1 MGFVFRPGDQ
11 LAGIAAVG
19 EDALD
24 EGETPP
30 RSFQDA
36 LRPVAILDVGAVDLD
51 REQPA
56 VGVGQN
62 VPLAPVDAFSG
73 IVAFGSP
80 F

>member
-1 MGFVFRPGDQ
+1 MGLVACPGDQ
-11 LAGIAAVG
+11 PAGIAAVS

-24 EGETPP
+24 EGKPPP

-51 REQPA
+51 REQPT
-56 VGVGQN
+56 VGVRQDMT
-62 VPLAPVDAFSG
+62 LTAVDAFSS
-73 IVAFGSP
+73 IVAFGPP